1 MEKKVSKRLLLEMDC
16 IRGGVYYFVDRGSRN
31 KYMEVT
37 LISMGGI
44 PAALHE
50 KYFDV
55 GKLVYLPEL
64 VMTRQLEKKTGERG
78 A

>member
-1 MEKKVSKRLLLEMDC
+1 MKKKVSKRLLLEMDY
-16 IRGGVYYFVDRGSRN
+16 IRGGVYYDRGSRN
-31 KYMEVT
+31 EYMEVT

-44 PAALHE
+44 SAALHE

-64 VMTRQLEKKTGERG
+64 VMTSQLEKKTGERG